1 MGYPGVE
8 PGLGRALME
17 SQVLFVV
24 GEEDLL
30 DGRMA
35 EGYAGPTDYEG
46 NEAPG

>member
-1 MGYPGVE
+1 MG
-8 PGLGRALME
+8 

-24 GEEDLL
+24 GEEELL

-35 EGYAGPTDYEG
+35 EGYAGPAGYEG